1 MQRTQFLSRT
11 NRSSSRGLDESIS
24 TKTQAI
30 HSNASSISRT
40 STNTNTHIKSTG
52 LVRPVN
58 AFGQPQYK
66 SYTTNNDGDSASSI
80 SSTSTSIS
88 IGKSKS
94 SSSTRTVFNK
104 HRQSCRQEASLDDAC
119 SASSSTS
126 SSTTHSK
133 SLPPQVGGLS
143 RQSRREQV
151 HLPFLRNPNHNK
163 VDVNDQADLS
173 DSSSTSSLDS
183 TSGSEDFGPDI
194 PTASDLLAF
203 GLTQVGFGPKR
214 QKRAGHKL
222 NVTRFKAHFGVEPRT
237 VRVLFR
243 DIKKKYPK
251 TQLVYFMLTLNW
263 FNLYDVEHVLAGK
276 WNFCEEHI
284 GQKLKEYAR
293 MIQSLKDEK
302 IVFDG
307 WEDDEC
313 HIVTADGVNFMT
325 QEFRLDPSSK
335 W

>member
-1 MQRTQFLSRT
+1 M
-11 NRSSSRGLDESIS
+11 
-24 TKTQAI
+24 
-30 HSNASSISRT
+30 
-40 STNTNTHIKSTG
+40 
-52 LVRPVN
+52 
-58 AFGQPQYK
+58 
-66 SYTTNNDGDSASSI
+66 
-80 SSTSTSIS
+80 
-88 IGKSKS
+88 
-94 SSSTRTVFNK
+94 
-104 HRQSCRQEASLDDAC
+104 
-119 SASSSTS
+119 
-126 SSTTHSK
+126 
-133 SLPPQVGGLS
+133 GGLS

-173 DSSSTSSLDS
+173 DSSSTSTSSLDS